1 MLILAG
7 AGSGKTRVLT
17 YRIGH
22 LIEDY
27 RVYPSQVLALTFTN
41 KAAKEM
47 RNRVEKLIGDM
58 TAGMWIGTFHSICVR
73 MLRNNIDNIGYTS
86 DFVIYDTAD
95 KRHN

>member
-1 MLILAG
+1 
-7 AGSGKTRVLT
+7 
-17 YRIGH
+17 
-22 LIEDY
+22 
-27 RVYPSQVLALTFTN
+27 
-41 KAAKEM
+41 M

-95 KRHN
+95 QKTLIKQIMKQET